1 MHQRPRLKWR
11 ATTSKS
17 WVWVLSWQ
25 DFFTCFCPLRHAWW
39 VRNCPVSA
47 SAETATPIPHNLRL
61 STGWALTYTH
71 SWFSSLAIGLHGSLY
86 FQFCLWGLEQRSK
99 FPKCHKFLRITHY
112 VFFPSNLVAGHETPP
127 LYLTTSLGNRIF
139 RILAMVELFV
149 RGFFS
154 FCLCCEVYGAHFVSV
169 IKLHSPFTI

>member
-25 DFFTCFCPLRHAWW
+25 DFFTCLCPLRHAWS